1 MNIPASVSA
10 DFSIAGRRIGPDH
23 PPYIIAEISANHC
36 QDLSLAQK
44 LVRDCAAAGIDA
56 VKLQTYSAE
65 TITLSS
71 DRDEYR
77 IQGGTWDGERLYAL
91 YERAMTPWEWT
102 HDLHQLATECGVH
115 LFSTPFDPTAV
126 DFLETCKVPAYKV
139 ASFELTY
146 HQLLARVAAT
156 GKPVIMSTGLASSE
170 EIQEALGVLRENGAK
185 DIALLKCT
193 SSYPALPQ
201 DLNLTLIP
209 KMAQEFKVPIG
220 YSDHT
225 LGATAAIAA
234 VALGACIV
242 EKHVKDS
249 SSSNSADESF
259 STLTEDLTSLV
270 EECRNAFVARGV
282 PEYGPTQAEQLSL
295 HFRRSIVVVRDIAQ
309 GEILRESDLK
319 IVRPMI
325 GAEPKELDLI
335 VGRPA
340 PRSLSRGEGVPSIH
354 EW

>member
-1 MNIPASVSA
+1 MNVPSAANA
-10 DFSIAGRRIGPDH
+10 DFSIAGRAIGPAH

-36 QDLSLAQK
+36 QDLALAQK
-44 LVRDCAAAGIDA
+44 IIRDCAAAGVDA
-56 VKLQTYSAE
+56 VKLQTYSAD
-65 TITLSS
+65 TITVES

-77 IQGGTWDGERLYAL
+77 IHGGTWDGERLYAL

-102 HDLHQLATECGVH
+102 QDLHQLATECGVH

-126 DFLETCKVPAYKV
+126 DFLETCDVPAYKI

-156 GKPVIMSTGLASSE
+156 GKPVIMSTGLASRD
-170 EIQEALGVLRENGAK
+170 EIHEAMEVLRANGAHSV
-185 DIALLKCT
+185 ALLKCT
-193 SSYPALPQ
+193 SSYPALTH

-209 KMAQEFKVPIG
+209 KMAEEFKVPIG

-225 LGATAAIAA
+225 VGATAAIAA

-249 SSSNSADESF
+249 SSSTSADESF
-259 STLTEDLTSLV
+259 STLAADMTSLV
-270 EECRNAFVARGV
+270 EECRNAFEARGV
-282 PEYGPTQAEQLSL
+282 PQYGPTEAELPSL
-295 HFRRSIVVVRDIAQ
+295 HFRRSIVVVRDIAE
-309 GEILRESDLK
+309 GEILKESDLK

-325 GAEPKELDLI
+325 GAAPQELNLI
-335 VGRPA
+335 VGKPA

>member
-1 MNIPASVSA
+1 MNVPTAGNT
-10 DFSIAGRRIGPDH
+10 DFSIAGRLIGPAH

-36 QDLSLAQK
+36 QDLTLARK
-44 LVRDCAAAGIDA
+44 LIKDCAAAGVDA

-65 TITLSS
+65 TITLNS
-71 DRDEYR
+71 DRSEYL
-77 IQGGTWDGERLYAL
+77 IQEGTWAGERLYAL
-91 YERAMTPWEWT
+91 YERAMTPWGWT
-102 HDLHQLATECGVH
+102 QDLHQLATECGVH

-126 DFLETCKVPAYKV
+126 DFLETCDVPAYKV

-146 HQLLARVAAT
+146 HQLLARVADT
-156 GKPVIMSTGLASSE
+156 GKPVILSTGLASHE
-170 EIQEALGVLRENGAK
+170 EIHEALEVLRANGAQSV
-185 DIALLKCT
+185 ALLKCT

-209 KMAQEFKVPIG
+209 RMAEEFKVPIG

-225 LGATAAIAA
+225 VGTTAAIAA

-249 SSSNSADESF
+249 SSSTSADESF
-259 STLTEDLTSLV
+259 STLTADMTSLV
-270 EECRNAFVARGV
+270 QECRNAFVARGV
-282 PEYGPTQAEQLSL
+282 PEYGPTEAEEPSL
-295 HFRRSIVVVRDIAQ
+295 HFRRSIVVDRDIAQ
-309 GEILRESDLK
+309 GEILQESDLR

-325 GAEPKELDLI
+325 GAAPKELDLI